1 MGFEV
6 GRCGGVGI
14 SCGRGGLADRIHRGG
29 GNVWDRARSYHA
41 AGSANPEVRVEALET
56 APAGGTDAT
65 SRQRWCSYKEGR
77 VVSAVPLAAP
87 REMGTKTNETESAER
102 TRRVAGRHNGGGH
115 V

>member
-14 SCGRGGLADRIHRGG
+14 SCGHGGLADRIHRGE
-29 GNVWDRARSYHA
+29 GNVWARARSYHA
-41 AGSANPEVRVEALET
+41 AGSANPEVCVEVLET

-65 SRQRWCSYKEGR
+65 GRQRWCSYKKGR

-102 TRRVAGRHNGGGH
+102 TRRVAGRHNDGGH